1 MPKDWKEVNIESGKM
16 WDKEKEKTI
25 TGLLV
30 EKKSGVGPN
39 ESHVYVI
46 EVKGENVSIW
56 GSTVLDNKMSTAKVG
71 EEVMIEYVGKTQNPK
86 TNREYHD
93 YKVFTRE
100 VPFTE
105 VGGTQKD
112 DVDIEDVDVDSIPF

>member
-1 MPKDWKEVNIESGKM
+1 MPKNWNEVNIESGKV
-16 WDKEKEKTI
+16 WDKTKEKVI

-30 EKKSGVGPN
+30 EKKTGVGPN
-39 ESHVYVI
+39 ESHLYVL
-46 EVKGENVSIW
+46 EVAGENVSIW

-71 EEVMIEYVGKTQNPK
+71 EEVMIEYVGKTKNPK

-105 VGGTQKD
+105 VDGTQD
-112 DVDIEDVDVDSIPF
+112 DEEDEVDVDDIPFD